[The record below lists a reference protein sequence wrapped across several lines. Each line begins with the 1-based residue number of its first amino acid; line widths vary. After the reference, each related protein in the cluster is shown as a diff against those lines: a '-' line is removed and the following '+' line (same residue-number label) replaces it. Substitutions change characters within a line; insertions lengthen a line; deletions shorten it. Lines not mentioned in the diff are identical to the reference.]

1 MGGVLAA
8 HQTYCERVVGLSGG
22 GMALLANGRVRSTCS
37 YNYVEI
43 ERCWLSVDSLRKL
56 CLNQLDGLSVLF
68 SSAN

>member
-37 YNYVEI
+37 YNYVVY
-43 ERCWLSVDSLRKL
+43 SKL
-56 CLNQLDGLSVLF
+56 KGVGCLLIP
-68 SSAN
+68 